1 MADDVQSIAPLD
13 NEAQELETIMN
24 RFVRLGAAMA
34 VACALTAC
42 GGDDGS
48 PAATASSLA
57 ATGANGAA
65 VDAAANNA
73 QTDDA
78 IRPVSLTQ
86 YVDPLIGTLA
96 SNSPNPVPAGQAG
109 SVVPAAGLPSGMVQW
124 APDTNT
130 TPAPDGSKEPGSPA
144 GYYYDLNAIQGFSV
158 THMSGAGCAG
168 NNGEFPVMPTT
179 DATKLAPTFNHANE
193 TAKPGYYSVLLDSQI
208 KVELTATLRTGFGR
222 FTYPAGK
229 PAILVLD
236 ATRTNTKTS
245 TSGAI
250 TRVSSTAISGST
262 VGGGFCGNSVPVP
275 VYFYATFDRP
285 FASTSSI
292 SRGVAKL
299 SFDSGATVR
308 MKIGISYVSV
318 ENAKANLDA
327 ENKAWDF
334 DGVRALADATWNDR
348 LGAIRVSSGDAD
360 ALKKFYTAFYHALW
374 APSVFSDV
382 NGQYVGFDKQVH
394 TVAKGQAAQYS
405 SFSGWDIYRSL
416 IQLKAVLF
424 PRETSDMIQS
434 LVNDADQ
441 CGAIPHW
448 VNDNVEDG
456 VMPGDAGSLIVSSA
470 YAFGARSFDARGALA
485 HMIRMANIPGTAC
498 AGVTTNGGRA
508 SYLQTGYITS
518 GEWGIASSTLEYT
531 SSDFAISR
539 FAGALGDAAT
549 QKMLLGRSAYWQ
561 NLLNASLNP
570 PLVAARQ
577 SNGAWIA
584 ETPGSTDNYVEGN
597 AEQYTW
603 MVPYDPAGLFAQLG
617 GNQTVVPRL
626 DKFFTVLNAGMSLPN
641 FYMGNE
647 PTFEAPW
654 LYNWAGSPSGT
665 QRVVQQIMQTAFGTK
680 PDGLPGND
688 DLGAVSG
695 WYVWAALGL
704 YPQIPGV
711 AGFAIGSPQFRAI
724 DVRLGSGKT
733 LRIRAP
739 GAPSSNYVQS
749 VSVNGR
755 TQTSPWIAL
764 DALEGGAV
772 MHFKMGGAPSQW
784 GTGDAPPSFG
794 VPVALDMAD
803 GFNNRGISADGAT
816 NADGQGADF
825 DGSLFSYSATAL
837 AQAGAKPG
845 VPFAYGGASF
855 VLGGG
860 ASSLDNAVT
869 VGQTVMLP
877 PGSTGSSV
885 VVLGASNNGPSAGV
899 ARVNFADGTSAQV
912 TLSFDDWTLNG
923 GGASA
928 KSAIAVTTAYRNAGG
943 GQTDNVKTYIFA
955 QKIPVP
961 AGKVVT
967 SVTLPRQVSAGKMH
981 VFGIGVAA

>member
-1 MADDVQSIAPLD
+1 MAVDAPSTAPLAC
-13 NEAQELETIMN
+13 EAQEPETIMN

-34 VACALTAC
+34 VACALAAC
-42 GGDDGS
+42 GGDDGG
-48 PAATASSLA
+48 PAVAASSFA
-57 ATGANGAA
+57 AAGANGATA
-65 VDAAANNA
+65 GVADTA
-73 QTDDA
+73 QADGAPRTG
-78 IRPVSLTQ
+78 SLTQ

-109 SVVPAAGLPSGMVQW
+109 SVVPAAGLPSGMIQW

-130 TPAPDGSKEPGSPA
+130 TPAPADSKEPGSPA

-179 DATKLAPTFNHANE
+179 DATKLAPTFSHANE

-222 FTYPAGK
+222 FAYPAGK
-229 PAILVLD
+229 PALLVID

-250 TRVSSTAISGST
+250 TRVSANAISGST

-285 FASTSSI
+285 FAPASSI
-292 SRGVAKL
+292 SRGIAKL
-299 SFDSGATVR
+299 AFDSGATVR

-318 ENAKANLDA
+318 DNAKANLDA
-327 ENKAWDF
+327 ENRAWDF
-334 DGVRALADATWNDR
+334 DGVRALADAAWNDR
-348 LGAIRVSSGDAD
+348 LGAIRVSSSDAD

-382 NGQYVGFDKQVH
+382 NGQYIGFDKQVH

-405 SFSGWDIYRSL
+405 SFSGWDVYRSL

-456 VMPGDAGSLIVSSA
+456 VMPGDAGSLMVSSA
-470 YAFGARSFDARGALA
+470 YAFGAREFDARGALA

-539 FAGALGDAAT
+539 FALALGDTAT

-617 GNQTVVPRL
+617 GNQAVVPRL

-647 PTFEAPW
+647 PTFEVPW

-665 QRVVQQIMQTAFGTK
+665 QRVVRQIMQTAFSTK

-711 AGFAIGSPQFRAI
+711 AGFAIGSPQFDAI
-724 DVRLGSGKT
+724 DVRLGSGRMLK
-733 LRIRAP
+733 IRAP
-739 GAPSSNYVQS
+739 GAPASGYVQS
-749 VSVNGR
+749 VAVNGR
-755 TQTSPWIAL
+755 AQASPWIAL
-764 DALEGGAV
+764 DALDGGAV

-784 GTGDAPPSFG
+784 GAGEAPPSFG
-794 VPVALDMAD
+794 VPVARDVAD
-803 GFNNRGISADGAT
+803 SFNNRGISADGAT

-825 DGSLFSYSATAL
+825 DGSLFSYSANAL
-837 AQAGAKPG
+837 AQAGVRPG
-845 VPFAYGGASF
+845 APFTYGGASF
-855 VLGGG
+855 VLGG
-860 ASSLDNAVT
+860 ASSLDNAVA

-877 PGSTGSSV
+877 PGSAGTSV

-899 ARVNFADGTSAQV
+899 ARVSFADGTSAQV

-923 GGASA
+923 GSTGAT
-928 KSAIAVTTAYRNAGG
+928 SAIAVTSAYRNAGN
-943 GQTDNVKTYIFA
+943 GQKDNVKTYIFA